1 MGRRLQDSNAV
12 ILYQQSSAPIIT
24 RLFSIHPSMG
34 QACSTHLQHM
44 QQSRLSRVVEPEEEE
59 LGVFVEQA
67 QRGED
72 VVDWCAVSA
81 SIDMAKGRG
90 DGMAMGWDGH
100 GESDADG

>member
-12 ILYQQSSAPIIT
+12 ILYQQSIVSN
-24 RLFSIHPSMG
+24 HPSSLHCLHPSVG

-67 QRGED
+67 
-72 VVDWCAVSA
+72 
-81 SIDMAKGRG
+81 
-90 DGMAMGWDGH
+90 
-100 GESDADG
+100 